1 MVSVVLLARK
11 AKQRMA
17 EIGLDQAPQRVT
29 LIVQDQQ
36 KLKSV
41 KTLHVQTPFL
51 EKNGNAEDPVQ
62 SQRNKLP

>member
-1 MVSVVLLARK
+1 MV
-11 AKQRMA
+11 
-17 EIGLDQAPQRVT
+17 EIGLDQAPQRAT

-62 SQRNKLP
+62 LQRNKLP

>member
-1 MVSVVLLARK
+1 MVRK

-29 LIVQDQQ
+29 LIARDQQ

-41 KTLHVQTPFL
+41 KTPRVQTPFL
-51 EKNGNAEDPVQ
+51 EKNGNAEDPDR
-62 SQRNKLP
+62 SQRNKSS